1 MIDTGMTKTNHPSL
15 LTILAI
21 ILSVA
26 LSALPQEQVY
36 PAKKPAP
43 TEIHPNLLVIGDEV
57 VREQWTSSPR
67 LVNAPTDIK
76 QIEPGQC
83 VRFAVIATGDERDRL
98 LNSATFSFDLSFGER
113 TQTLPVA
120 PAAVIKQIKPEG
132 GDFVTQALGAAGIKN
147 PLLSVASL
155 AASAARWC
163 APDNVQDGSLKIVAR
178 AVLENKKSVALNP
191 AVVEVRTFETARKKP
206 AFGDM
211 QTFGPWLQAYHNA
224 PDPAHLLDGL
234 RLVSG
239 DAKAGSAYNVM
250 AFFVAALKASP
261 AAADDVIRQL
271 PTEPVAVRIYAIPLL
286 RIAGYQTD
294 ALLNGFKGD
303 KKAVLESVA
312 LPDTYDL
319 KPDRVLPTKMDMLWG
334 EFFATGRMAP
344 VKAIASMLAW
354 REDYDKFNEMRK
366 SGQKPTELTDSI
378 MRGVVYTAAGWSL
391 SAISRNDG
399 VVADYIDELKSSPE
413 TSSAVKAELANL
425 YTNPAFSRK

>member
-1 MIDTGMTKTNHPSL
+1 MTRTLHFSL
-15 LTILAI
+15 LSILATT

-26 LSALPQEQVY
+26 SVAFAQDQVY
-36 PAKKPAP
+36 PAQKLMA
-43 TEIHPNLLVIGDEV
+43 TEIHPNLLVIGDDI
-57 VREQWTSSPR
+57 VRDQWTSSSR
-67 LVNAPTDIK
+67 SLVNAPTDIK
-76 QIEPGQC
+76 LIEPGQC
-83 VRFAVIATGDERDRL
+83 VRFAVISTGDQKDQL
-98 LNSATFSFDLSFGER
+98 LNSATLSFELSFGER
-113 TQTLPVA
+113 TQTLSAA

-132 GDFVTQALGAAGIKN
+132 GDFVTQALGAAGMKN
-147 PLLSVASL
+147 PVQSMASL
-155 AASAARWC
+155 AASEARWC
-163 APDNVQDGSLKIVAR
+163 APDDVQDGSLKIVAR
-178 AVLENKKSVALNP
+178 AVLENGRTMALNP
-191 AVVEVRTFETARKKP
+191 AVVDVKTFETARKKR

-211 QTFGPWLQAYHNA
+211 QTFGPWLQTYHNA

-239 DAKAGSAYNVM
+239 DAKARSAYNVM
-250 AFFVAALKASP
+250 AFFAASLKASP
-261 AAADDVIRQL
+261 AAANDVIRQL
-271 PTEPVAVRIYAIPLL
+271 PAEPVAVRIYAIPLL
-286 RIAGYQTD
+286 RIAGYHTD
-294 ALLNGFKGD
+294 ALLNGFKDGE
-303 KKAVLESVA
+303 KAVFESVA
-312 LPDTYDL
+312 LPDAYDL

-413 TSSAVKAELANL
+413 TPSAVKAELANL
-425 YTNPAFSRK
+425 YTNPAFSQR